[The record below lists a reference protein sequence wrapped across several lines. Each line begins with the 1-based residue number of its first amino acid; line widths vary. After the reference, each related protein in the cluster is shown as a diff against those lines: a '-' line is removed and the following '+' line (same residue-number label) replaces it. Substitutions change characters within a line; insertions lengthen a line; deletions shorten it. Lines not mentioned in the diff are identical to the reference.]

1 MKWKQHLSCFT
12 DKGARR
18 HSKEKKVL
26 RGRRISKLI
35 TAPHLFFALSSNF
48 ISLGNEMIEN

>member
-12 DKGARR
+12 DKKEQEDI
-18 HSKEKKVL
+18 SKVEKVL

-35 TAPHLFFALSSNF
+35 TAPHLFYSLSNF
-48 ISLGNEMIEN
+48 ISLGNAMIEN